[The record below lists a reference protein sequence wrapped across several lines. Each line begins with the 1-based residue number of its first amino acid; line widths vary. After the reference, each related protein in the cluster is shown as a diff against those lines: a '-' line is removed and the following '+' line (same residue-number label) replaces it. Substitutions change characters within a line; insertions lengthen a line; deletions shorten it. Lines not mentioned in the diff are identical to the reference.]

1 MLSNL
6 EISDRSAVTIE
17 AAPIERETRIVID
30 AVARDSLELNFTKD
44 YLCSFRFD

>member
-6 EISDRSAVTIE
+6 EISDRSAVTME

-30 AVARDSLELNFTKD
+30 AVARDSLERNFTEN
-44 YLCSFRFD
+44 YRRSFRLD